1 MRSLGPKDLGSK
13 AVTLGRIGSP
23 VAARRGAQARCP
35 LIMTSHLDW
44 KAYWRDVEPK
54 LAAFAAAQRSSDLHT
69 ALGEALGF
77 FGFVTEGLE
86 KKAAHHAQ
94 EQMKLAPLLT
104 EALDLLRGLRVGY
117 EAQLLASL
125 TLSAR
130 TAFEIRCGVEYVA
143 RSADVPKLADMFV
156 RFAHAERMKHSRALL
171 SVTHD
176 AAGLLSGEELRGRR
190 EQAAKDEADAR
201 KLAPEWFGPDGKLH
215 ADHWTGPGR
224 SIFEVARDADL
235 ESDYRFLYS
244 ATSKFTHGSPLVRSM
259 YATEGG
265 IGPLAVHVHCVRMAT
280 LGALHCMSTLRAWCE
295 LFAIPWPATEYLGIR
310 ERIQNAA
317 KAIGSTGKP

>member
-1 MRSLGPKDLGSK
+1 
-13 AVTLGRIGSP
+13 
-23 VAARRGAQARCP
+23 
-35 LIMTSHLDW
+35 MTSHLDW

-54 LAAFAAAQRSSDLHT
+54 LAAFAAAQRSPDLHA

-77 FGFVTEGLE
+77 FGFVTEGVE
-86 KKAAHHAQ
+86 KKAARHTQ
-94 EQMKLAPLLT
+94 EQMKLVPLLT

-130 TAFEIRCGVEYVA
+130 TAFEIRCAVEYVA
-143 RSADVPKLADMFV
+143 RSGAVPKLADMFV

-171 SVTHD
+171 SATHN
-176 AAGLLSGEELRGRR
+176 AAGPLTQEELKARR

-201 KLAPEWFGPDGKLH
+201 KLAPEWFGLDGKLH

-244 ATSKFTHGSPLVRSM
+244 ATSKIAHGSPLVRSM
-259 YATEGG
+259 YSSGAG
-265 IGPLAVHVHCVRMAT
+265 IGPLAIHVHCMRMAT
-280 LGALHCMSTLRAWCE
+280 LGALHSMSTLRAWCE
-295 LFAIPWPATEYLGIR
+295 LFAIPWPAPEYFQIR
-310 ERIQNAA
+310 EHIQNAA
-317 KAIGSTGKP
+317 QAIESTGKP